1 MAMLY
6 LSNRVCSSLA
16 AHIIYSTTN
25 SIRESIRLS
34 AEADGFTYIFY
45 DTQFDAQVCLPIG
58 KNRELKRTTSV
69 KKNSSK
75 HCKEYSVNGK
85 IEI

>member
-1 MAMLY
+1 M
-6 LSNRVCSSLA
+6 
-16 AHIIYSTTN
+16 
-25 SIRESIRLS
+25 S

>member
-34 AEADGFTYIFY
+34 AEADRFTYIFY
-45 DTQFDAQVCLPIG
+45 DTEFDAQVCLPIG
-58 KNRELKRTTSV
+58 KNRELKRTTSL
-69 KKNSSK
+69 KKSSK